1 MQQNL
6 PGVKLA
12 PRVLISGPSM
22 RLWTLMVSL
31 PAWDE
36 WDSIEPETY
45 VIFDLA
51 KGASQL
57 AWTFGMSLWASSVTG
72 TGLDFL
78 YEQVKSIYQLLFFIY
93 SFINLRKSTKR
104 MNFSELRTSFLEV

>member
-31 PAWDE
+31 PAWD
-36 WDSIEPETY
+36 SIEPETD
-45 VIFDLA
+45 VISDLA
-51 KGASQL
+51 EGASQL
-57 AWTFGMSLWASSVTG
+57 AWTLGMPLWASSVTG
-72 TGLDFL
+72 TGLDFP

-93 SFINLRKSTKR
+93 SFINLRKSTKI
-104 MNFSELRTSFLEV
+104 MNFSELRTSF